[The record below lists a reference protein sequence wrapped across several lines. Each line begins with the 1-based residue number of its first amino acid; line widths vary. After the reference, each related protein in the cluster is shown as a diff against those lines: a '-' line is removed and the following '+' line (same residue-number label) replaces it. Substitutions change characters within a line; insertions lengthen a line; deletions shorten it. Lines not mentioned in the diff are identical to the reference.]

1 MEVIISSRDN
11 LSENFFFVDLFGAMF
26 TFLLADGAPKVL
38 DGMVW
43 AVAGSPPLGELN

>member
-38 DGMVW
+38 DGMV
-43 AVAGSPPLGELN
+43 